1 VHAHDFLPVVGIH
14 AGITSTPTGSAVCS
28 GTAIIAVLALARAGE
43 VERVRDMERM
53 GAGSAEQ
60 LYP

>member
-1 VHAHDFLPVVGIH
+1 MHAYDLLPVVRILT
-14 AGITSTPTGSAVCS
+14 GITRTNRIGRLLGS
-28 GTAIIAVLALARAGE
+28 AIIAVLELARVEE

>member
-1 VHAHDFLPVVGIH
+1 MHARDFLPVVGILT
-14 AGITSTPTGSAVCS
+14 GITSAPTGSAVCS
-28 GTAIIAVLALARAGE
+28 GSAIIAVLALARVGE

>member
-1 VHAHDFLPVVGIH
+1 
-14 AGITSTPTGSAVCS
+14 
-28 GTAIIAVLALARAGE
+28 VLALARAGE